1 MAVLVKQ
8 STPVSF
14 GSLYETQIKWHTWG
28 RFINSITALFG
39 VNSLSIIRATAVKT
53 GILTLYFWA
62 NAMTAPAADTPSAT

>member
-62 NAMTAPAADTPSAT
+62 NAMTAPAVDTPSAT